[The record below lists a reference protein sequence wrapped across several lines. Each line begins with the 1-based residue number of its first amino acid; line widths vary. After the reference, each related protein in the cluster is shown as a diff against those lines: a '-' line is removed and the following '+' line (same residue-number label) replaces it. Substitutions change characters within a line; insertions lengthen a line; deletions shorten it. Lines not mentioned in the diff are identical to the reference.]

1 MFKKERLTFLQI
13 VLRCDNNIFTNLN
26 SWQMWRKGGPASASC
41 EDTGEVFMPHK
52 DPEARCFRWPY
63 NCDTYFLS
71 PLKRFFNWSR
81 SSLKILSQYFSKFY
95 LFIQKNL
102 LSDILNTAVRQST
115 ENWANKIQNNGN
127 SENKH
132 FNNLAFD

>member
-1 MFKKERLTFLQI
+1 MLHVKIPGRYLCHIKTPKRA
-13 VLRCDNNIFTNLN
+13 VSDGHACN
-26 SWQMWRKGGPASASC
+26 
-41 EDTGEVFMPHK
+41 
-52 DPEARCFRWPY
+52 Y
-63 NCDTYFLS
+63 DTYFLS

-102 LSDILNTAVRQST
+102 LSDILNTAIRQST
-115 ENWANKIQNNGN
+115 EYWANKIQNNGN